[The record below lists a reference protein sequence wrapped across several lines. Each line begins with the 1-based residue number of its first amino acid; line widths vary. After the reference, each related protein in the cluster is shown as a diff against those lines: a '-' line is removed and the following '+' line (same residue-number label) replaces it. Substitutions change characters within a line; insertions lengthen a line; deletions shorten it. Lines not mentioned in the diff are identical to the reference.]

1 MPAMS
6 DAPALLPLYLKAA
19 ATGPLHRGGDSLPSS
34 EYTLVDQQI
43 DSAHLTA
50 FQRVCGYPVT
60 DVLPPTYLHVLA
72 FPLSVALMTERAFPF
87 PLVGMVHVANSITV
101 SRPVRANE
109 TVTFAVRAAD
119 LRPHPAG
126 RQFDLLA
133 DATVD
138 GEVVWT
144 SKSTYLRRGKSSEKS
159 GEKRPE
165 LEPQTGAVSVVRVPG
180 DIGRRYGAV
189 SGDRNPIHLH
199 NLTAKAFG
207 FPSAIAHGMWLKART
222 LAALEGRLPDAY
234 TAEVAFKLPVLLPA
248 SISISAAQDGDDW
261 QLDVRSTKSGKP
273 HLAGSVTVPGP
284 APKAPAKKAA
294 AKRTAARKS
303 QPKAG

>member
-1 MPAMS
+1 MPALS
-6 DAPALLPLYLKAA
+6 EPPALLPLYMKAA

-34 EYTLVDQQI
+34 EYSLADQQI
-43 DSAHLTA
+43 DAQHLAA

-72 FPLSVALMTERAFPF
+72 FPLSVALMTERSFPF

-101 SRPVRANE
+101 ARAVRASE
-109 TVTFAVRAAD
+109 TVSFTVRAAD

-133 DATVD
+133 EATVD

-144 SKSTYLRRGKSSEKS
+144 SRSTYLRRGKSSEKS
-159 GEKRPE
+159 GAKKPTA
-165 LEPQTGAVSVVRVPG
+165 EPQPGAVSIVRVPA

-222 LAALEGRLPDAY
+222 LAALEGRLPEAY

-248 SISISAAQDGDDW
+248 TVAISAAQQEDGW
-261 QLDVRSTKSGKP
+261 ALDVRDNRSGKP
-273 HLAGSVTVPGP
+273 HLTGTVTLPDV
-284 APKAPAKKAA
+284 
-294 AKRTAARKS
+294 R
-303 QPKAG
+303 